1 MAKPKSHNYM
11 VRIVPLGERIRKAES
26 RNEKTRA
33 RERVLKGKK
42 RVNWEI
48 ARVFGF
54 WLGFVIVLW
63 SKKEANS
70 SGWEPSF
77 RGDSVPLSEGVS
89 V

>member
-1 MAKPKSHNYM
+1 M
-11 VRIVPLGERIRKAES
+11 
-26 RNEKTRA
+26 
-33 RERVLKGKK
+33 LKRKK

-48 ARVFGF
+48 CEGF
-54 WLGFVIVLW
+54 WFWVGFVIVLW